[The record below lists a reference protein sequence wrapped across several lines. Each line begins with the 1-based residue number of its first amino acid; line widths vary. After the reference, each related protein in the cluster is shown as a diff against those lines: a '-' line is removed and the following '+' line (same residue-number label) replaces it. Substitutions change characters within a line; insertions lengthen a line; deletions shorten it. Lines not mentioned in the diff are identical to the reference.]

1 MGIFEHCTALT
12 HVLPLTIALS
22 HQGGGDKLIDIV
34 DISPLT
40 FDSLEGWGGVKI
52 ARKIIFRKNRLGY
65 FLYNKKRLQIVKKVC
80 VSTEHCKR
88 SILHVI

>member
-40 FDSLEGWGGVKI
+40 FDSLEGWGG
-52 ARKIIFRKNRLGY
+52 G
-65 FLYNKKRLQIVKKVC
+65 
-80 VSTEHCKR
+80 
-88 SILHVI
+88 

>member
-40 FDSLEGWGGVKI
+40 FDSLEGWGGGENSAKD
-52 ARKIIFRKNRLGY
+52 Y
-65 FLYNKKRLQIVKKVC
+65 F
-80 VSTEHCKR
+80 
-88 SILHVI
+88 